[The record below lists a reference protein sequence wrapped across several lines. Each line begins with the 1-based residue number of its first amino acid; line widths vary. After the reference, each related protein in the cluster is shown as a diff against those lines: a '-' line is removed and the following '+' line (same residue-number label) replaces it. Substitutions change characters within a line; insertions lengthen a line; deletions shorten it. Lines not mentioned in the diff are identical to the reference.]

1 MKTFEKKSKMTTPP
15 VRCSRTPVLPSFNP
29 AAQIQRAQ
37 IRQVLRSPQLQAKLA
52 IGQPNDKYEQEA
64 DCVADAVMRMPEPR
78 VQRQEEPEEEEEM
91 LQAKPI
97 SDLITPLVQRQV
109 EPEEEEEEEYIQPKA
124 KNSHSQKITPNLE
137 LRIQSLKGG
146 GQPLPKSERAFFE
159 PRFGYD
165 FSQVQVHRDGP
176 SAGLA
181 RSVSARAFTLGKDII
196 FGGRQY
202 APETSSG
209 KKLLAHELTHVVQ
222 QTGLTYAIKGSHLAQ
237 VVKGKQAVSRLTGS
251 FSWSSQLQRVEETRV
266 STRKFRGPVGRLI
279 DPSLAR
285 RLIKATSI
293 RHVAIGG
300 AWPEGYPLVPAVYD
314 GFLNFT
320 FIAESY
326 NAVVVEREGQ
336 YLEIPLDNI
345 RQYVRFT
352 PAEKGVWSARWIAIA
367 YPGAIKKIGE
377 VLMLTGVPVAI
388 IIGMLMFRM
397 GEEGLCE
404 AAEAGIPEARELL
417 EEQEEEELPKIAAT
431 TKYYP
436 DFKEVSR
443 PAEQSLAQE
452 QFRRLE
458 KRLGIRL
465 PKGILEAPW
474 VGRTPKSTS
483 EGWLRYESSY
493 WKVFGKKFKTDAA
506 LLGKNNTITPQL
518 AKKYRWPKSFIG
530 KKLVH
535 HHVEGGRFVVAIPE
549 PYHKPGTAR
558 FGRTHQRV
566 SFPKT
571 GSLPKFR
578 GGR

>member
-1 MKTFEKKSKMTTPP
+1 MKTFEKKTKPATSP
-15 VRCSRTPVLPSFNP
+15 VRRRRTQVLPFFDP
-29 AAQIQRAQ
+29 TAQIQCAQ
-37 IRQVLRSPQLQAKLA
+37 IRELLRPLRLQAKLT
-52 IGQPNDKYEQEA
+52 IGQPGDKYEQEA
-64 DCVADAVMRMPEPR
+64 DRVADEVMRMPEPR
-78 VQRQEEPEEEEEM
+78 VQRLPEEEEEED
-91 LQAKPI
+91 LIQTKPLA
-97 SDLITPLVQRQV
+97 DQITPLVQRQV
-109 EPEEEEEEEYIQPKA
+109 RPEKEEEEEPIHTKLLSAESSTLQRQENEEEEYIQPKA
-124 KNSHSQKITPNLE
+124 ESSHSQEITPDLE
-137 LRIQSLKGG
+137 LRIQCLKGG

-251 FSWSSQLQRVEETRV
+251 FSWSPQLQRVDETRV
-266 STRKFRGPVGRLI
+266 STRRFRGPVGRLI
-279 DPSLAR
+279 DHSLAR
-285 RLIKATSI
+285 GLKATSI

-320 FIAESY
+320 FIEESY
-326 NAVVVEREGQ
+326 NAVLVEREGQ

-367 YPGAIKKIGE
+367 YPGVIKKIGE
-377 VLMLTGVPVAI
+377 VLMTGGPVAI

-397 GEEGLCE
+397 GEEGLYE

-436 DFKEVSR
+436 DFTEVSR
-443 PAEQSLAQE
+443 PAERSLAQE

-506 LLGKNNTITPQL
+506 LLWKDNTITYIL
-518 AKKYRWPKSFIG
+518 REISTIRLK
-530 KKLVH
+530 
-535 HHVEGGRFVVAIPE
+535 AIRN
-549 PYHKPGTAR
+549 KDFLKR
-558 FGRTHQRV
+558 
-566 SFPKT
+566 
-571 GSLPKFR
+571 
-578 GGR
+578 